1 MSTVDENVESSEP
14 ENNVEGVENAEGVE
28 NTENGEA
35 ADVPRTVVITHRAK
49 KDPKT
54 GEILG
59 TGRRKSS
66 VARVRLIAGS
76 GKLLIN
82 DRELEV
88 FFPHLQDQNAVL
100 APLKDS
106 DYFGKVDV
114 RIRVEGGGPSGQSG
128 ACRMGLG
135 RALVSLDESVA
146 PTLKDQGHLTRD
158 SRMKERK
165 KYGLHGARRGTQFSK
180 R

>member
-1 MSTVDENVESSEP
+1 MSTVDENVESSDAPNDDTLNE
-14 ENNVEGVENAEGVE
+14 EHVEATATAE
-28 NTENGEA
+28 TTDA
-35 ADVPRTVVITHRAK
+35 PRTVVITHRAK

-82 DRELEV
+82 DREVKV
-88 FFPHLQDQNAVL
+88 FFPNLQDQNAVL
-100 APLKDS
+100 APLQDS
-106 DYFGKVDV
+106 GYFGKVDV

-135 RALVSLDESVA
+135 RALVSLDETVA
-146 PTLKDQGHLTRD
+146 ATLKDQGHLT
-158 SRMKERK
+158 
-165 KYGLHGARRGTQFSK
+165 
-180 R
+180 